1 MAMNLIDI
9 AEELEF
15 VPKADLAAM
24 IDNPNSRYPSFMVLS
39 EIQRR
44 TKMEKMFETARMQT
58 PQTTVAEEAVME
70 MTGIGAMP
78 MQAGMSS
85 PVNSQGSGL
94 QGMAPPVQ
102 MQAGGFTDLNL
113 LTAFMRQNL
122 VGGSTPNQTYSP
134 TRMNN
139 MFDKLLLQAQAND
152 PAAIANIQTLL
163 NLPEFQTFKQQ
174 QQAQPPSV
182 LAQSFGDTTTP
193 VEYPEISSASSQSLM
208 TLPKDL
214 TEGFPYQRPEFK
226 SVDLSLTEPKDLT
239 EGFDYKRPP
248 FKGLPQLRLATEEE
262 RDKFR
267 GFTREE
273 LRENTPQTLRD
284 VTAFGL
290 EEVRAVKERKAQEKG
305 LADLINRMQ
314 EDMTTLDTQSAGL
327 GGGQA
332 RTSKDDAD
340 DTSQGGLAS
349 ANNPDLTRMVKEYQK
364 RIDEI
369 ITPADEFVS
378 QLGDPVT
385 LRTREQITE
394 DVSSRLNL
402 PEVTALKPTEEERQR
417 DMNVALLTGLGAII
431 GGARRPGDIAT
442 GIGKLGSDIAKMRR
456 DTRKEDRLADRLT
469 RQETIQN
476 INLISGIV
484 NAEQAAERATKQLQI
499 QERKDFDASQL
510 AKTQL
515 EISRAKLEEGGFRL
529 GLAEQANRL
538 GLAKFDLDEIKA
550 LQQQVQNLQ
559 ASLVADPLINA
570 NPTKAARI
578 QGQIDALN
586 QEIMRKFNVPEL
598 QKKFAEVQKL
608 IDEKT
613 KEKV

>member
-1 MAMNLIDI
+1 MNLIDV

-15 VPKADLAAM
+15 IPEDQLAAM
-24 IDNPNSRYPSFMVLS
+24 IDDPNSRYPSFMVLS
-39 EIQRR
+39 EVQRR
-44 TKMEKMFETARMQT
+44 TKMRKMYENEMSKMNQ
-58 PQTTVAEEAVME
+58 PQTTVAEEAVMGL
-70 MTGIGAMP
+70 MQGQGAMP

-102 MQAGGFTDLNL
+102 MQAGGLTDLNL

-122 VGGSTPNQTYSP
+122 VGGSTANQTYSP
-134 TRMNN
+134 NRMNN
-139 MFDKLLLQAQAND
+139 MFDKLLMQAQAND
-152 PAAIANIQTLL
+152 PKAIANIQTLL

-182 LAQSFGDTTTP
+182 LAQSFPDMTTP
-193 VEYPEISSASSQSLM
+193 IEIPFNPEAIVSTGES
-208 TLPKDL
+208 
-214 TEGFPYQRPEFK
+214 
-226 SVDLSLTEPKDLT
+226 
-239 EGFDYKRPP
+239 FDPPTRPP
-248 FKGLPQLRLATEEE
+248 FTREYSISSPSASEPLMALTTEEE

-267 GFTREE
+267 GYPRTD
-273 LRENTPQTLRD
+273 LPLAGRD
-284 VTAFGL
+284 VFAIGKTQ
-290 EEVRAVKERKAQEKG
+290 RAAIEKERAE
-305 LADLINRMQ
+305 R
-314 EDMTTLDTQSAGL
+314 AGL
-327 GGGQA
+327 SQMQPDQVTPETTGELTQA
-332 RTSKDDAD
+332 GIDAGLQLAQRLKQSDLTNSQFRMLNKSDDGAD
-340 DTSQGGLAS
+340 DTAQAGLAS
-349 ANNPDLTRMVKEYQK
+349 ANNPDLTDIQK
-364 RIDEI
+364 RYQEEIDKI
-369 ITPADEFVS
+369 FTPADEFVS

-402 PEVTALKPTEEERQR
+402 PEVTALKPTEEERQK

-442 GIGKLGSDIAKMRR
+442 GIGKLGRDITQMRKEF
-456 DTRKEDRLADRLT
+456 RKEDRLADRLT

-499 QERKDFDASQL
+499 QERKDFDAGQL

-515 EISRAKLEEGGFRL
+515 EISRAKLVEGGLRL
-529 GLAEQANRL
+529 ELAERANAQ
-538 GLAKFDLDEIKA
+538 GLAKFDLDQIKA
-550 LQQQVQNLQ
+550 LQAQVQNLQ
-559 ASLVADPLINA
+559 ASLVADPLINV

-586 QEIMRKFNVPEL
+586 EEINRRFNVPDLEKEL
-598 QKKFAEVQKL
+598 AEAKAK
-608 IDEKT
+608 IEEAT
-613 KEKV
+613 KQNV

>member
-1 MAMNLIDI
+1 MANLIDV

-15 VPKADLAAM
+15 IPEDQLAAM
-24 IDNPNSRYPSFMVLS
+24 IDDPNSRYPSFMVLS
-39 EIQRR
+39 EVQRR
-44 TKMEKMFETARMQT
+44 TKMRKMYENEMSKMNQ
-58 PQTTVAEEAVME
+58 PQTTVAEEAVMGL
-70 MTGIGAMP
+70 MQGQGAMP

-102 MQAGGFTDLNL
+102 MQAGGLTDLNL

-122 VGGSTPNQTYSP
+122 VGGSTANQTYSP
-134 TRMNN
+134 NRMNN
-139 MFDKLLLQAQAND
+139 MFDKLLMQAQAND
-152 PAAIANIQTLL
+152 PKAIANIQTLL

-182 LAQSFGDTTTP
+182 LAQSFPDMTTP
-193 VEYPEISSASSQSLM
+193 IEIPFNPEAIVSTGES
-208 TLPKDL
+208 
-214 TEGFPYQRPEFK
+214 
-226 SVDLSLTEPKDLT
+226 
-239 EGFDYKRPP
+239 FDPPTRPP
-248 FKGLPQLRLATEEE
+248 FTREYSISSPSASEPLMALTTEEE

-267 GFTREE
+267 GYPRTD
-273 LRENTPQTLRD
+273 LPLAGRD
-284 VTAFGL
+284 VFAIGKTQ
-290 EEVRAVKERKAQEKG
+290 RAAIEKERAE
-305 LADLINRMQ
+305 R
-314 EDMTTLDTQSAGL
+314 AGL
-327 GGGQA
+327 SQMQPDQVTPETTGELTQA
-332 RTSKDDAD
+332 GIDAGLQLAQRLKQSDLTNSQFRMLNKSDDGAD
-340 DTSQGGLAS
+340 DTAQAGLAS
-349 ANNPDLTRMVKEYQK
+349 ANNPDLTDIQK
-364 RIDEI
+364 RYQEEIDKI
-369 ITPADEFVS
+369 FTPADEFVS

-402 PEVTALKPTEEERQR
+402 PEVTALKPTEEERQK

-442 GIGKLGSDIAKMRR
+442 GIGKLGRDITQMRKEF
-456 DTRKEDRLADRLT
+456 RKEDRLADRLT

-499 QERKDFDASQL
+499 QERKDFDAGQL

-515 EISRAKLEEGGFRL
+515 EISRAKLVEGGLRL
-529 GLAEQANRL
+529 ELAERANAQ
-538 GLAKFDLDEIKA
+538 GLAKFDLDQIKA
-550 LQQQVQNLQ
+550 LQAQVQNLQ
-559 ASLVADPLINA
+559 ASLVADPLINV

-586 QEIMRKFNVPEL
+586 EEINRRFNVPDLEKEL
-598 QKKFAEVQKL
+598 AEAKAK
-608 IDEKT
+608 IEEAT
-613 KEKV
+613 KQNV

>member
-586 QEIMRKFNVPEL
+586 QEIIRKFNVPEL

>member
-1 MAMNLIDI
+1 MAMNLIDV

-15 VPKADLAAM
+15 IPEDQLAAM
-24 IDNPNSRYPSFMVLS
+24 IDDPNSRYPSFMVLS
-39 EIQRR
+39 EVQRR
-44 TKMEKMFETARMQT
+44 TKMRKMYENEMSKMNQ
-58 PQTTVAEEAVME
+58 PQTTVAEEAVMGL
-70 MTGIGAMP
+70 MQGQGAMP

-102 MQAGGFTDLNL
+102 MQAGGLTDLNL

-122 VGGSTPNQTYSP
+122 VGGSTANQTYSP
-134 TRMNN
+134 NRMNN
-139 MFDKLLLQAQAND
+139 MFDKLLMQAQAND
-152 PAAIANIQTLL
+152 PKAIANIQTLL

-182 LAQSFGDTTTP
+182 LAQSFPDMTTP
-193 VEYPEISSASSQSLM
+193 IEIPFNPEAIVSTGES
-208 TLPKDL
+208 
-214 TEGFPYQRPEFK
+214 
-226 SVDLSLTEPKDLT
+226 
-239 EGFDYKRPP
+239 FDPPTRPP
-248 FKGLPQLRLATEEE
+248 FTREYSISSPSASEPLMALTTEEE

-267 GFTREE
+267 GYPRTD
-273 LRENTPQTLRD
+273 LPLAGRD
-284 VTAFGL
+284 VFAIGKTQ
-290 EEVRAVKERKAQEKG
+290 RAAIEKERAE
-305 LADLINRMQ
+305 R
-314 EDMTTLDTQSAGL
+314 AGL
-327 GGGQA
+327 SQMQPDQVTPETTGELTQA
-332 RTSKDDAD
+332 GIDAGLQLAQRLKQSDLTNSQFRMLNKSDDGAD
-340 DTSQGGLAS
+340 DTAQAGLAS
-349 ANNPDLTRMVKEYQK
+349 ANNPDLTDIQK
-364 RIDEI
+364 RYQEEIDKI
-369 ITPADEFVS
+369 FTPADEFVS

-402 PEVTALKPTEEERQR
+402 PEVTALKPTEEERQK

-442 GIGKLGSDIAKMRR
+442 GIGKLGRDITQMRKEF
-456 DTRKEDRLADRLT
+456 RKEDRLADRLT

-499 QERKDFDASQL
+499 QERKDFDAGQL

-515 EISRAKLEEGGFRL
+515 EISRAKLVEGGLRL
-529 GLAEQANRL
+529 ELAERANAQ
-538 GLAKFDLDEIKA
+538 GLAKFDLDQIKA
-550 LQQQVQNLQ
+550 LQAQVQNLQ
-559 ASLVADPLINA
+559 ASLVADPLINV

-586 QEIMRKFNVPEL
+586 EEINRRFNVPDLEKEL
-598 QKKFAEVQKL
+598 AEAKAK
-608 IDEKT
+608 IEEAT
-613 KEKV
+613 KQNV

>member
-1 MAMNLIDI
+1 MAMNLIDV

-15 VPKADLAAM
+15 IPEDQLAAM
-24 IDNPNSRYPSFMVLS
+24 IDDPNSRYPSFMVLS
-39 EIQRR
+39 EVQRR
-44 TKMEKMFETARMQT
+44 TKMRKMYENEMSKMNQ
-58 PQTTVAEEAVME
+58 PQTTVAEEAVMGL
-70 MTGIGAMP
+70 MQGQGAMP

-102 MQAGGFTDLNL
+102 MQAGGLTDLNL

-122 VGGSTPNQTYSP
+122 VGGSTANQTYSP
-134 TRMNN
+134 NRMNN
-139 MFDKLLLQAQAND
+139 MFDKLLMQAQAND

-182 LAQSFGDTTTP
+182 LAQSFPDMTTP
-193 VEYPEISSASSQSLM
+193 IEIPFNPEAIISTGES
-208 TLPKDL
+208 
-214 TEGFPYQRPEFK
+214 
-226 SVDLSLTEPKDLT
+226 
-239 EGFDYKRPP
+239 FDPPTRPP
-248 FKGLPQLRLATEEE
+248 FTREYSISSPSASEPLMALTTEEE

-267 GFTREE
+267 GYPRTD
-273 LRENTPQTLRD
+273 LPLAGRD
-284 VTAFGL
+284 VFAIGKTQ
-290 EEVRAVKERKAQEKG
+290 RAAIEKERAE
-305 LADLINRMQ
+305 R
-314 EDMTTLDTQSAGL
+314 AGL
-327 GGGQA
+327 SQMQPDQVTPETTGELTQA
-332 RTSKDDAD
+332 GIDAGLQLAQRLKQSDLTNSQFRMLNKSDDGAD
-340 DTSQGGLAS
+340 DTAQAGLAS
-349 ANNPDLTRMVKEYQK
+349 ANNPDLTDIQK
-364 RIDEI
+364 RYQEEIDKI
-369 ITPADEFVS
+369 FTPADEFVS

-402 PEVTALKPTEEERQR
+402 PEVTALKPTEEERQK

-442 GIGKLGSDIAKMRR
+442 GIGKLGRDITQMRKEF
-456 DTRKEDRLADRLT
+456 RKEDRLADRLT

-499 QERKDFDASQL
+499 QERKDFDAGQL

-515 EISRAKLEEGGFRL
+515 EISRAKLVEGGLRL
-529 GLAEQANRL
+529 ELAERANAQ
-538 GLAKFDLDEIKA
+538 GLAKFDLDQIKA
-550 LQQQVQNLQ
+550 LQAQVQNLQ
-559 ASLVADPLINA
+559 ASLVADPLINV

-586 QEIMRKFNVPEL
+586 EEINRRFNVPDLEKEL
-598 QKKFAEVQKL
+598 AEAKAK
-608 IDEKT
+608 IEEAT
-613 KEKV
+613 KQNV

>member
-94 QGMAPPVQ
+94 QGMAPP
-102 MQAGGFTDLNL
+102 T
-113 LTAFMRQNL
+113 LTAQTGLFTSQEQLIARLKRLAEQGDINAQRDLQQLTQRLGGISDFVFDETNVDLSATMPQNFT
-122 VGGSTPNQTYSP
+122 VE
-134 TRMNN
+134 
-139 MFDKLLLQAQAND
+139 
-152 PAAIANIQTLL
+152 
-163 NLPEFQTFKQQ
+163 NLPQKQRDILSQTF
-174 QQAQPPSV
+174 
-182 LAQSFGDTTTP
+182 
-193 VEYPEISSASSQSLM
+193 
-208 TLPKDL
+208 
-214 TEGFPYQRPEFK
+214 EGFPQFG
-226 SVDLSLTEPKDLT
+226 LT
-239 EGFDYKRPP
+239 
-248 FKGLPQLRLATEEE
+248 TEEQ

-267 GFTREE
+267 GFARTDLPLGARDLFAIGKTERAGIEKE
-273 LRENTPQTLRD
+273 L
-284 VTAFGL
+284 A
-290 EEVRAVKERKAQEKG
+290 ER
-305 LADLINRMQ
+305 
-314 EDMTTLDTQSAGL
+314 AGL
-327 GGGQA
+327 SQMQPDQVTPETTGELTQA
-332 RTSKDDAD
+332 GIDAGLQLAQRLKQSDLTNPQFRMFNKSDDGAD
-340 DTSQGGLAS
+340 DTAQAGLAS

-456 DTRKEDRLADRLT
+456 DARKEDRLADRLT

-598 QKKFAEVQKL
+598 EKQFAEVQKV
-608 IDEKT
+608 IDAKT

>member
-94 QGMAPPVQ
+94 QGMAPP
-102 MQAGGFTDLNL
+102 T
-113 LTAFMRQNL
+113 LTA
-122 VGGSTPNQTYSP
+122 QTGLFTSQEQLIARLKRLAEQGDINAQRDLQQL
-134 TRMNN
+134 TQKLGDISNFV
-139 MFDKLLLQAQAND
+139 FDDTSKDLSA
-152 PAAIANIQTLL
+152 TM
-163 NLPEFQTFKQQ
+163 
-174 QQAQPPSV
+174 PS
-182 LAQSFGDTTTP
+182 A
-193 VEYPEISSASSQSLM
+193 SQSLM

-214 TEGFPYQRPEFK
+214 TEGFPYQRPEFQ

-248 FKGLPQLRLATEEE
+248 FKGLPQFGLTTEEE

-267 GFTREE
+267 GFARTDLPLGARDLFAIGKTERAGIEKE
-273 LRENTPQTLRD
+273 LAERAGLSQMQPDQVTPETTGELTQAGVDAGLQLAQRLKQNNLTNPQFRMLNKSDD
-284 VTAFGL
+284 VT
-290 EEVRAVKERKAQEKG
+290 
-305 LADLINRMQ
+305 
-314 EDMTTLDTQSAGL
+314 
-327 GGGQA
+327 
-332 RTSKDDAD
+332 D
-340 DTSQGGLAS
+340 DTAQAGLAS
-349 ANNPDLTRMVKEYQK
+349 ANNPDLTDIQK
-364 RIDEI
+364 RYQEEIDKI
-369 ITPADEFVS
+369 FTPADEFVS

-417 DMNVALLTGLGAII
+417 DMNVALLTGLGAVI
-431 GGARRPGDIAT
+431 GGAKRPGDIAT

-456 DTRKEDRLADRLT
+456 DARKEDRLADRLT
-469 RQETIQN
+469 RQENIQN

-499 QERKDFDASQL
+499 QERKDFDAGQL

-515 EISRAKLEEGGFRL
+515 EISRAKLVEGGLRL
-529 GLAEQANRL
+529 ELAERANAT
-538 GLAKFDLDEIKA
+538 GLAKFNLDEIKA
-550 LQQQVQNLQ
+550 LQQQAQNLQ
-559 ASLVADPLINA
+559 ASLISDPLIA
-570 NPTKAARI
+570 SDPTKIAKV

-586 QEIMRKFNVPEL
+586 AEINRRFNVPEFEQSIQDL
-598 QKKFAEVQKL
+598 LKTAQKQ
-608 IDEKT
+608 
-613 KEKV
+613 